1 MNVAR
6 AVARLLLL
14 VYPRRFRAR
23 FGDALVRDFA
33 TAARDGQMLRNAI
46 DLFLGGVAERRVER
60 RVRLRGAAWRGAG
73 AQIAADA
80 RFALRALARR
90 PAFAT
95 AAVLTLAVGI
105 GANTAIFSVA
115 YGILLRP
122 LPYHDPDRLAVVWEA
137 NERAGLPRMS
147 AAPANLIDWRAS
159 GAVADVAGFA
169 SAGATLAG
177 DEGSEYVRIS
187 RVTPNLFTLLGVRAS
202 IGRSLEDNDGTNDA
216 PAVVALAD
224 RYWRARFGADPS
236 IVGRVLILN
245 GEPVEVSGVMPP
257 GFHFP
262 PPVSFEPQKR
272 PDESDIFIPYRWNEM
287 PGRSSR
293 FLTAIARLPDG
304 VSREQAQAALRGVA
318 ASLESRYPDS
328 NSGWSIALSP
338 LADEIVGNVRPAVLV
353 LVVAVGLLLLL
364 ACVNVAH
371 LLLARAIDRQREMA
385 VRAALGAGRLR
396 LVRQLAVEGAVLAV
410 LGGAAGLVVA
420 AWGVGALISLAPAS
434 VPRLEDVRLDAW
446 TLIGAGCS
454 AFVAAVAASLA
465 PMAQLRH
472 TTALRD
478 RSGGAGPRAGVAARA
493 FLGGE
498 VAMAV
503 VLVVLAVLLGQSF
516 AAMRGVGPG
525 FSADNVLMFRV
536 RLTGPAYGD
545 PSQRAAFVE
554 NLRGRLLAL
563 PGALHVGTTDAA
575 PLDDDRQGTD
585 LFVDGG
591 GAPLH
596 DPTINV
602 SMASAG
608 YFEALRIR
616 VTAGRS
622 FTPADRAGAEPV
634 AVVNESLARR
644 VFPDGGAVGATIRTG
659 FQTQLPRRIVG
670 VVEDERHATLTADV
684 LPAVYVPVAQLT
696 PYSHAVFLRTAAD
709 PAGLAGPARRV
720 VRELDSSLAVYD
732 IKPLTSVI
740 EASLAISR
748 FITVLIAALA
758 LTALVLAGV
767 GVYGVASH
775 GVALRTPEIGVRMAL
790 GATRGGVLRAVLVPS
805 LTAAGAGMLAG
816 TIAAGLASALL
827 SSFFFG
833 VSALDP
839 LLYGMALGVVAA
851 AVLAACWIPAL
862 RASRVDPIVA
872 LRDA

>member
-1 MNVAR
+1 MTVAR
-6 AVARLLLL
+6 AVARLLLCA
-14 VYPRRFRAR
+14 YPRRFRAR

-33 TAARDGQMLRNAI
+33 AAARDGQMLRNAI
-46 DLFLGGVAERRVER
+46 DLFVGGLSERRRER
-60 RVRLRGAAWRGAG
+60 RDRPGVAAWRVGG
-73 AQIAADA
+73 AQVAADT
-80 RFALRALARR
+80 RFALRALTRR

-95 AAVLTLAVGI
+95 AAVLTLGVGI

-122 LPYHDPDRLAVVWEA
+122 LPYHEPDRLVVAWET

-147 AAPANLIDWRAS
+147 VAPANLIDWRAS
-159 GAVADVAGFA
+159 GAAADIAGFT
-169 SAGATLAG
+169 SAGATLAT
-177 DEGSEYVRIS
+177 DEGSEHVRLA

-202 IGRSLEDNDGTNDA
+202 IGRALEDRDGADGA
-216 PAVVALAD
+216 PAVVALGD
-224 RYWRARFGADPS
+224 RYWRARFGADPA
-236 IVGRVLILN
+236 IVGRALVIN
-245 GEPVEVSGVMPP
+245 GTPVEVAGVMPA

-272 PDESDIFIPYRWNEM
+272 PDEADIFIPYRWNEM

-304 VSREQAQAALRGVA
+304 VSREQAEAALRGVA
-318 ASLESRYPDS
+318 ASLESTYPES
-328 NSGWSIALSP
+328 NGGWSLALSP

-353 LVVAVGLLLLL
+353 LVAAVGLLLLL

-396 LVRQLAVEGAVLAV
+396 LARQLAVEGAVLAV
-410 LGGAAGLVVA
+410 VGGAAGLIIA
-420 AWGVGALISLAPAS
+420 AWAVGVLVSLAPAS
-434 VPRLEDVRLDAW
+434 VPRLDAVRLDAW
-446 TLIGAGCS
+446 TLVGAGCS
-454 AFVAAVAASLA
+454 VLVAAVAASLA

-472 TTALRD
+472 TAALRD
-478 RSGGAGPRAGVAARA
+478 RSGVAGPRAGAAARL

-516 AAMRGVGPG
+516 AAMRGIGPG

-536 RLTGPAYGD
+536 RLAGPAYGD
-545 PSQRAAFVE
+545 PARRAVFVE
-554 NLRGRLLAL
+554 NLRNRLLAL
-563 PGALHVGTTDAA
+563 PGVLDAGTTDAA

-585 LFVDGG
+585 LFVDGA
-591 GAPLH
+591 APLRE
-596 DPTINV
+596 PTVNV

-622 FTPADRAGAEPV
+622 FTAADRADAEPV
-634 AVVNESLARR
+634 AIVNASLARR
-644 VFPDGGAVGATIRTG
+644 FFPDGNAVGATIRTG

-696 PYSHAVFLRTAAD
+696 PYSHAVFLRAASD
-709 PAGLAGPARRV
+709 PGGLAGPARRV
-720 VRELDSSLAVYD
+720 VRELDESLAVYD
-732 IKPLTSVI
+732 IKPMTTVI
-740 EASLAISR
+740 EASLAMSR
-748 FITVLIAALA
+748 FVTVLIAALA

-775 GVALRTPEIGVRMAL
+775 GVARRTPEIGVRMAL
-790 GATRGGVLRAVLVPS
+790 GASRRAVLRAVLVPS
-805 LTAAGAGMLAG
+805 LAAAGTGMLAG
-816 TIAAGLASALL
+816 TIAAGLAAALL

-839 LLYGMALGVVAA
+839 SLYGMALGVVGS
-851 AVLAACWIPAL
+851 AVLAACWIPAV

-872 LRDA
+872 LRDR